1 MNKVSE
7 IKLFKKGEKIM
18 EYNYKEI
25 GIRIRKRRKQTKFKD
40 SRAMI
45 DEIKNRG
52 YTKGIGYN
60 KYLDIE
66 NGLSNELDLKLLEI
80 IAEILNCTTDYLLC
94 KTDYTTDSERIA
106 GEYLGLSPASIQ
118 FLHSIRHESISAT
131 LDYLLANHYGDFSNM
146 LSNYTK
152 SLFHF
157 NACNAASVKF
167 DGKLDPKEI
176 EEIKEDQKT
185 YSDASILEVM
195 HILQL
200 IRDNMIY
207 DSYRANRNM
216 HEALYEELKN
226 KE

>member
-1 MNKVSE
+1 
-7 IKLFKKGEKIM
+7 M

-25 GIRIRKRRKQTKFKD
+25 GIRIRKRRKQTEFKD

-94 KTDYTTDSERIA
+94 KTDYITDSERIA

-118 FLHSIRHESISAT
+118 FLHSIRHESISGT
-131 LDYLLANHYGDFSNM
+131 LDYLLTNHYGDFSYM
-146 LSNYTK
+146 LFNFTK
-152 SLFHF
+152 SLSHF
-157 NACNAASVKF
+157 NASNAASELF
-167 DGKLDPKEI
+167 DGLDPKEI
-176 EEIKEDQKT
+176 ERIKDEEKT
-185 YSDASILEVM
+185 FSDASILEVM

-200 IRDNMIY
+200 IRDTMIY
-207 DSYRANRNM
+207 DTFQANRKK
-216 HEALYEELKN
+216 HQALYEELKN

>member
-1 MNKVSE
+1 MDNKKEELLQKDLSKYNDIDAYNKFPERLRTCRKKYNLTQDDTAKLIGVSRE
-7 IKLFKKGEKIM
+7 NYNKWESIDNYSMPTLLHLSKISKLFEVSI
-18 EYNYKEI
+18 
-25 GIRIRKRRKQTKFKD
+25 
-40 SRAMI
+40 
-45 DEIKNRG
+45 
-52 YTKGIGYN
+52 
-60 KYLDIE
+60 
-66 NGLSNELDLKLLEI
+66 
-80 IAEILNCTTDYLLC
+80 DYLLGE
-94 KTDYTTDSERIA
+94 TDFISDEQKNA
-106 GEYLGLSPASIQ
+106 GELLGLSPASIQ
-118 FLHSIRHESISAT
+118 FLHSIRHESISGT

-157 NACNAASVKF
+157 NASNAASVKF

-176 EEIKEDQKT
+176 EEIKEEYKT

-195 HILQL
+195 HILQF